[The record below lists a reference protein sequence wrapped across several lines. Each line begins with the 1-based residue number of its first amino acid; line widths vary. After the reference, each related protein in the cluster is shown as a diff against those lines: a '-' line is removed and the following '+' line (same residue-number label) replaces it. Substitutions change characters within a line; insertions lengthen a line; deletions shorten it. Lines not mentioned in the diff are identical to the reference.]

1 MPQMQTSTSVSFITD
16 EDAARRSY
24 QCASQPAVAV
34 EMQVQSSEGVQ
45 SFAGAQTFILVI
57 TQFRRFDEKEAAGDK
72 TVRLSL
78 LS

>member
-1 MPQMQTSTSVSFITD
+1 MKTLLG
-16 EDAARRSY
+16 RSY